1 MLDVCDHRPL
11 RPDAFLGSAHFV
23 FAIRQ
28 LSEFKVT
35 GDGLTLLTAVAF
47 GMATAALA
55 VYLRH
60 LRRVLKIP
68 SEHEAFGVSL
78 RTDPKGFAERYLRPA
93 EPPTE
98 ATVAQSA
105 GNGPSKLL
113 SWAKSLVQPQKASH
127 KTNGHNGE
135 GPI

>member
-1 MLDVCDHRPL
+1 MSLI
-11 RPDAFLGSAHFV
+11 AFHKFLISTAIVFCFV

-28 LSEFKVT
+28 LSEFKAS
-35 GDGLTLLTAVAF
+35 GDGVSLLTAIAF
-47 GMATAALA
+47 GIASAALA

-60 LRRVLKIP
+60 LRRVLRIP
-68 SEHEAFGVSL
+68 SEHEALGLNL

-98 ATVAQSA
+98 AAVAQSA
-105 GNGPSKLL
+105 GNGPNKLL

-135 GPI
+135 GPT

>member
-1 MLDVCDHRPL
+1 MSLI
-11 RPDAFLGSAHFV
+11 AFHKFLISTAIVFCFV

-28 LSEFKVT
+28 LSEFRAG
-35 GDGLTLLTAVAF
+35 GDGLNLLTAIAF
-47 GMATAALA
+47 GIASAALA
-55 VYLRH
+55 FYLRH
-60 LRRVLKIP
+60 LRRVLRIP
-68 SEHEAFGVSL
+68 SEHEALDLSL

-98 ATVAQSA
+98 AAVAQSA